1 VPNTE
6 RETRS
11 VFGTKDICF
20 HYFHWEGLMNN
31 VAIITDSTALPAEK
45 VKEFGIHV
53 VPLSVIW
60 DEETFEDGIDITP
73 TEFYDRLTASNTM
86 PSTSQPSA
94 ARFKDL
100 FTKLLDQ
107 GNDVLAILISSGIS
121 GTVNS
126 ALQALQEVD
135 QNRVAVIDSQTAAT
149 ATGLH
154 VIAAAR
160 KAAHGASLLEVK
172 EVALKSQQHTDVVFA
187 VDTLEFLHKGGRI
200 GGAKKFLGS
209 MLNIKPILEIKDGV
223 IEAADQVRTQ
233 KRALEKLISLIEE
246 KNQDEKP
253 LRIAVFHSNV
263 PEIAQA
269 LLEDTK
275 KKLNPEEIFLA
286 ELSPVIGT
294 HVGPG
299 TVAIACMH
307 GM

>member
-1 VPNTE
+1 LGE
-6 RETRS
+6 
-11 VFGTKDICF
+11 KD
-20 HYFHWEGLMNN
+20 EK
-31 VAIITDSTALPAEK
+31 VAIVTDSTALPPEK
-45 VKEFGIHV
+45 VKEHGVHV
-53 VPLSVIW
+53 IPLSVIW
-60 DEETFEDGIDITP
+60 DDQSFSDGVDITP
-73 TEFYDRLTASNTM
+73 AEFYNRLASSDSM

-94 ARFKDL
+94 AAFIEK
-100 FTKLLDQ
+100 FTELLDQ
-107 GNDVLAILISSGIS
+107 GKDVLAILISSGIS

-135 QNRVAVIDSQTAAT
+135 QNRVAVVDSKTAAT

-154 VIAAAR
+154 VIAAA
-160 KAAHGASLLEVK
+160 KTAAQGGSLAEVK
-172 EVALKSQQHTDVVFA
+172 NIALKSQDHTDVVFA

-200 GGAKKFLGS
+200 GGAKRFLGS

-233 KRALEKLISLIEE
+233 KRALTRLISLIEE
-246 KNQDEKP
+246 KAKGELP
-253 LRIAVFHSNV
+253 LRIAIFHSNA
-263 PEIAQA
+263 PETAQA

-275 KKLNPEEIFLA
+275 EKLSPEDIFIA

-299 TVAIACMH
+299 TLAITCMH